1 MTWFDSTVPYQT
13 TSTSAADCLP
23 YKEEVGG
30 SSPSSSTVAEVEV
43 VDTPGCDPGG
53 SRFESGR
60 SPHLAGDLEISGGS
74 YSLPGGFDSR
84 PRHHW
89 AGSAKEAQLPC
100 KETAAG
106 STPARSTRLT

>member
-1 MTWFDSTVPYQT
+1 MKPGRGRFEHARDHHVDIGHGPDGDGAALMPRYDVVRVHGALPTNP

-23 YKEEVGG
+23 YKEEVAG

-43 VDTPGCDPGG
+43 VDTPGRGPGG

-74 YSLPGGFDSR
+74 
-84 PRHHW
+84 
-89 AGSAKEAQLPC
+89 
-100 KETAAG
+100 
-106 STPARSTRLT
+106 

>member
-1 MTWFDSTVPYQT
+1 MGHGPDGKGAADTAGRRGLTPRCPTQA
-13 TSTSAADCLP
+13 TSTSAADCLS

-43 VDTPGCDPGG
+43 VDTPGCGPGG

-74 YSLPGGFDSR
+74 
-84 PRHHW
+84 
-89 AGSAKEAQLPC
+89 
-100 KETAAG
+100 
-106 STPARSTRLT
+106 